1 MMPPPTG
8 GLAGAGSLWRR
19 ISADR
24 VAAAGLWMLA
34 ALLLL
39 AIYAPLIASGRP
51 YFLVV
56 PEEAAGSGFGALQGG
71 LTFPL
76 FSGLFDRHQFQSGVD
91 LFFNGLLVG
100 SPALLFVFCFRRL
113 RRRWRILLPA
123 WLGLAA
129 LLALLLVHGEPARN
143 YRVKVERMTER
154 GHSVR
159 ALFAPVP
166 YSFTETDVLSTVEPP
181 SSAHWLGTDRAGRDV
196 LARLLFGA
204 RMSLTIGLVAVSI
217 YILIGVVL
225 GALAGY
231 LRGWVEAVILR
242 LVEVVACF
250 PSFLL
255 VMTLIAL
262 VRERSIIHIMIVIGL
277 TEWPTVARLVRAEF
291 LRQAELDYSQA
302 ARALGLNRRRIIFRH
317 LLPNALAPVMVTA
330 AFGVAGAILLESG
343 LSFLNLGDA
352 TVSSWGQ
359 VLRAG
364 RETGELH
371 LILAPGLLILVSV
384 TMMNLVAEGLRDALD
399 PKLDRIR

>member
-1 MMPPPTG
+1 
-8 GLAGAGSLWRR
+8 
-19 ISADR
+19 
-24 VAAAGLWMLA
+24 
-34 ALLLL
+34 
-39 AIYAPLIASGRP
+39 
-51 YFLVV
+51 
-56 PEEAAGSGFGALQGG
+56 
-71 LTFPL
+71 
-76 FSGLFDRHQFQSGVD
+76 
-91 LFFNGLLVG
+91 
-100 SPALLFVFCFRRL
+100 
-113 RRRWRILLPA
+113 
-123 WLGLAA
+123 
-129 LLALLLVHGEPARN
+129 
-143 YRVKVERMTER
+143 
-154 GHSVR
+154 
-159 ALFAPVP
+159 
-166 YSFTETDVLSTVEPP
+166 
-181 SSAHWLGTDRAGRDV
+181 V

-204 RMSLTIGLVAVSI
+204 RMSLSIGLVAVSI

-231 LRGWVEAVILR
+231 LRGWVEALILR
-242 LVEVVACF
+242 FVEVVACF

-302 ARALGLNRRRIIFRH
+302 ARALGLSRLRIIFRH
-317 LLPNALAPVMVTA
+317 ILPNALAPVMVTA

-371 LILAPGLLILVSV
+371 LILAPGLLILISV
-384 TMMNLVAEGLRDALD
+384 TMMNLVAEGLQDALD
-399 PKLDRIR
+399 PKLDHIR